1 MVVGLKDEKKRIY
14 VAIISSMAFLI
25 FITTVGLGNPRYRS
39 EMEPL
44 LIILGAIGIDRLYK
58 KLSQKS
64 FKYTLLIHISQKF
77 LPP

>member
-1 MVVGLKDEKKRIY
+1 MVVGLKDKKKRIY

-44 LIILGAIGIDRLYK
+44 LIILGAVGIDNLYK
-58 KLSQKS
+58 KLSK
-64 FKYTLLIHISQKF
+64 KKV
-77 LPP
+77 